1 MIHYSKFPRIA
12 SSQSRL
18 QKGNSKCLRLELL
31 EQRHLMAGDTWL
43 VNFQIDEASPVARY
57 LPDVGAVYGVRAS
70 GLSYGWSANHMDVS
84 RERSINADQ
93 RLDTLIHF
101 KAGASWEFGLPN
113 GTYEVTASIG
123 DPQVA
128 STHTLNVEGVN
139 YWDALPLAANVFGTK
154 TMTVT
159 VSDGRLTLN
168 QGEAANMAT
177 RINYVHIVGVPS
189 APNGVPAAPTITE
202 PATEGQVVSP
212 ADVHMES
219 MGYVD
224 PEGNAHKSTDWEIWT
239 TGPGA
244 QPVWQTLG
252 IEGIE
257 KYHTHM
263 GDGIFINSRAGQNSL
278 AANTV
283 HELRV
288 RYRDDVGTVSVA
300 AVRSFMTGA
309 ASATFPLQ
317 LLDVATSPA
326 PTWQDIFGGAI
337 DLPGT
342 TGILAPGDAIIPI
355 DADGSS
361 SSPGN
366 ETVVEAIDGTLDKY
380 LNFGEVNSGFIVT
393 PAAPATVVKSFQLTT
408 ANDADE
414 RDPTSWQLFG
424 TNSPITSV
432 AHGTGA
438 AEAWT
443 LIGSGA
449 VTLPTARNTQG
460 PIVNVANAVA
470 YSSYKM
476 VFTGVRNAT
485 AANSMQIA
493 EFQFFGDAAA
503 GTAPSMRLESGGTG
517 DLLLSITG
525 TDAVGNVVVNPA
537 GLGVHANARLVI
549 IAGTKG
555 VNLPQNNLSFQD
567 EHGGA
572 HTVYLPAVNLAPGQR
587 LDLWVTEDG
596 STYYGTPLQT
606 EPDFSLL
613 ARPSE
618 SILTNPF
625 VAMQSGFVVEEVGGD
640 YRLPVNIAF
649 VPNPGSEPDDPL
661 YYVTE
666 LYGSI
671 QVVRN
676 DGTKLAFATGLLD
689 YNPTGPISG
698 TGEQGL
704 TGIAVQR
711 DTANPEIY
719 HLYVGMLWD
728 NGSPVG
734 GQSHYPKVERI
745 DSAPGGL
752 TMASRTVLLNMQPE
766 TQGQSHQISNITI
779 GPDGKLY
786 VHNGDGFNAA
796 NSLDLNSFRGKV
808 LRMNLDGTAPAD
820 NPFYDASNGISA
832 RDYIFAYGLRNPFGG
847 AWRASDG
854 KHYQVENGPSVDRF
868 SQVLRGASYGYNGS
882 NASMLINAIYNWD
895 PSHAPVNIAF
905 VQQETFAGS
914 RFPASMLDH
923 AFVSESGPTYAGG
936 PQINGKRIVEF
947 ALDANGNRIGEPT
960 TLVEYRGTGQGSI
973 VGLAA
978 GPDGLYFTELYEDSG
993 ANGPTATGA
1002 RIFRVRYVNNAAG
1015 DYDRNNVADGNDFL
1029 VWQRTLG
1036 SVANLSADGNNSR
1049 MVDAGDLDVWR
1060 GTYGGGAGAAAV
1072 EAASV
1077 QIATAELAHATSS
1090 ANHEATFSDAV
1101 VGDSWLG
1108 RLTIAGSP
1116 NASISSTLPAK
1127 TTTVQACNE
1136 SQRSADAARIAS
1148 QDRALIELFSPR
1160 DLRRER
1166 KASLASGAES
1176 GERQHQAATNH
1187 HEAAFVAQ
1195 RSWRSDA
1202 TVWSA
1207 LDR

>member
-1 MIHYSKFPRIA
+1 
-12 SSQSRL
+12 
-18 QKGNSKCLRLELL
+18 
-31 EQRHLMAGDTWL
+31 MAGDTWL
-43 VNFQIDEASPVARY
+43 VNFQIDEASPVPRY
-57 LPDVGAVYGVRAS
+57 LPDIGAVYGVRPS
-70 GLSYGWSANHMDVS
+70 GLSYGWSTNHMDVS
-84 RERSINADQ
+84 RERSVNPDQ

-113 GTYEVTASIG
+113 GAYEVTASIG

-139 YWDALPLAANVFGTK
+139 YWNALPLAANVFGTK

-168 QGEAANMAT
+168 QGAAANMAT

-189 APNGVPAAPTITE
+189 VPNGAPATPTITE

-219 MGYVD
+219 IGYSD
-224 PEGNAHKSTDWEIWT
+224 PEGHAHKSTDWEIWT
-239 TGPGA
+239 TGPNA
-244 QPVWQTLG
+244 ERVWQTLG
-252 IEGIE
+252 IQGVER
-257 KYHTHM
+257 YHTHM
-263 GDGIFINSRAGQNSL
+263 GDGVFINSRAGANSI
-278 AANTV
+278 AGNTA

-288 RYRDDVGTVSVA
+288 RYRDETGAVSA
-300 AVRSFMTGA
+300 TAVRSFMTGPSS
-309 ASATFPLQ
+309 ASFPLQ
-317 LLDVATSPA
+317 ILDVATSPT
-326 PTWQDIFGGAI
+326 PTWQDIFGVPI
-337 DLPGT
+337 ELPGT
-342 TGILAPGDAIIPI
+342 TGILSAGDAIIPV
-355 DADGSS
+355 DADGDSN
-361 SSPGN
+361 SPGN
-366 ETVVEAIDGTLDKY
+366 EAAPNAINGSLAKY
-380 LNFGEVNSGFIVT
+380 LNFGKLNSGFIVT
-393 PAAPATVVKSFQLTT
+393 PSTPGTVVNKFQITT
-408 ANDADE
+408 ANDATE
-414 RDPTSWQLFG
+414 RDPSAWQLFG
-424 TNSPITSV
+424 TNSAIAST
-432 AHGTGA
+432 AHSNGN

-449 VTLPTARNTQG
+449 LSLPDARDTLGAV
-460 PIVNVANAVA
+460 VNVSNSTA
-470 YSSYKM
+470 YNSYKLI
-476 VFTGVRNAT
+476 FTGVKNAA
-485 AANSMQIA
+485 AANSMQFA
-493 EFQFFGDAAA
+493 EIQFFGNGAA
-503 GTAPSMRLESGGTG
+503 GTPPVLRLEAGSTG
-517 DLLLSITG
+517 DLLLSLTG
-525 TDAVGNVVVNPA
+525 TDAAGNVVANPA
-537 GLGVHANARLVI
+537 GLGFHANARVVI
-549 IAGTKG
+549 TAGTKG
-555 VNLPQNNLSFQD
+555 VNLPQNNLSLQD

-572 HTVYLPAVNLAPGQR
+572 HTIYLPAINLASGQR

-618 SILTNPF
+618 SSLTNPF
-625 VAMQSGFVVEEVGGD
+625 VAMQSGFVVEQVGSD

-649 VPNPGSEPDDPL
+649 VPNPGSDPDDPL

-676 DGTKLAFATGLLD
+676 DGTKVAFATGLLD

-711 DTANPEIY
+711 DAVNPEIY

-728 NGSPVG
+728 NGSPAG
-734 GQSHYPKVERI
+734 GLTHYPKVERI

-936 PQINGKRIVEF
+936 PQIHGKRIVEF

-960 TLVEYRGTGQGSI
+960 TLVEYRGTGQGTI

-993 ANGPTATGA
+993 ANGATATGA
-1002 RIFRVRYVNNAAG
+1002 RIFRVRYVNSAAG
-1015 DYDRNNVADGNDFL
+1015 DYDRNEVADGNDFL
-1029 VWQRTLG
+1029 VWQRTFG
-1036 SVANLSADGNNSR
+1036 SVANLSADGDNSR
-1049 MVDAGDLDVWR
+1049 IVDAGDLDVWR
-1060 GTYGGGAGAAAV
+1060 GAYGSGAGAATTAV
-1072 EAASV
+1072 AAIGVAAPESVYAAS
-1077 QIATAELAHATSS
+1077 T
-1090 ANHEATFSDAV
+1090 ANHDAMVNKAMPSDALV
-1101 VGDSWLG
+1101 NDSWLE
-1108 RLTIAGSP
+1108 RLTIAGAPYAYASP
-1116 NASISSTLPAK
+1116 TGLQNKLPAE
-1127 TTTVQACNE
+1127 TRALLGRNE
-1136 SQRSADAARIAS
+1136 RQRAADSMQLRS
-1148 QDRALIELFSPR
+1148 HDRALFELFSTG
-1160 DLRRER
+1160 DLRKNRNAPLTPMSEVR
-1166 KASLASGAES
+1166 DCPQKTAAEVHESAFNDQWAWRQRASD
-1176 GERQHQAATNH
+1176 
-1187 HEAAFVAQ
+1187 
-1195 RSWRSDA
+1195 RSEID
-1202 TVWSA
+1202 
-1207 LDR
+1207 